1 MAHKFFKRGSDIAQ
15 NDPSRVSENLYRRL
29 KKYAGPGDAVDPR
42 IDPTKFTDEE
52 LVDKLGPGGKPKVYL
67 GDELGPGG
75 KPKVYL
81 GDDADPATPV
91 HMITYPKVKDNQDKL
106 RGDYPSYL
114 GGSPDAITEKYDI
127 INQPLGDTS
136 KTIITPRVNKDLITH
151 IDPTKFTDA
160 ELEPTEEE
168 IAEEVAR
175 ANQNR
180 DRFFF

>member
-52 LVDKLGPGGKPKVYL
+52 LVDK
-67 GDELGPGG
+67 LGPGG

-136 KTIITPRVNKDLITH
+136 KTIITPRVNKDLITR

-160 ELEPTEEE
+160 ELKPTKKE
-168 IAEEVAR
+168 IAEEMAR
-175 ANQNR
+175 ANQNEG
-180 DRFFF
+180 RFFF

>member
-29 KKYAGPGDAVDPR
+29 KKYAGPGDAVDPH

-52 LVDKLGPGGKPKVYL
+52 LADKLGPGGRPR
-67 GDELGPGG
+67 
-75 KPKVYL
+75 VYL
-81 GDDADPATPV
+81 GDDVGPATPV
-91 HMITYPKVKDNQDKL
+91 HMITYPKVKDNQDEL

-114 GGSPDAITEKYDI
+114 GGSPDAITEKHDI

-136 KTIITPRVNKDLITH
+136 KTIITPHVRKDLITR

-160 ELEPTEEE
+160 ELEPTEDE

-175 ANQNR
+175 ANQNEG
-180 DRFFF
+180 RFFF